1 MGSHPAKSRQ
11 ESGGVWTV
19 ICPEKQHFAN
29 LLDSS
34 RPARGLLHT
43 EEVTGS
49 IPVSP
54 TRSGPYADLSKDH
67 RGSHSCSGPHDFFG
81 EDPAGLLHGGQL
93 EFLLGAEVRV
103 QAARAHPG
111 RRVQSKG

>member
-1 MGSHPAKSRQ
+1 MAVLGAARPRRTVRTRRRAIGSAGERL
-11 ESGGVWTV
+11 V
-19 ICPEKQHFAN
+19 
-29 LLDSS
+29 
-34 RPARGLLHT
+34 HT

-67 RGSHSCSGPHDFFG
+67 RGSHSCSGPYDFFG
-81 EDPAGLLHGGQL
+81 EDPVGLLHGGQL

-103 QAARAHPG
+103 QAALAHPG
-111 RRVQSKG
+111 RRMQSKG

>member
-19 ICPEKQHFAN
+19 ICPGKQHFAN

-34 RPARGLLHT
+34 RPAPGLLHT

-54 TRSGPYADLSKDH
+54 TRSEPYADLSKDH

-81 EDPAGLLHGGQL
+81 EDPVGLLHGGQL

-111 RRVQSKG
+111 RRAPSKG